1 LKEPPARD
9 DTPTGDDDASLLA
22 GQVAY
27 YRARAA
33 EYDAWW
39 HRTGRF
45 DRGATNNRAWRADVA
60 VVESAVVAMLAATRP
75 SSVLELA
82 CGTGLF
88 TRHLAP
94 RVGHVTAVDAAPEV
108 IAINR
113 ERVAARNVDYVE
125 ADIFAWQPPARYD
138 CVFMSFWLSHVP
150 RARFAAFWS
159 MVRRALAPDGFAYV
173 VDSAHDPTSTAANHP
188 PPDRHAGIV
197 MRRLDDGREFR
208 IVKVFHE
215 PAPLAAALDALGFT
229 ARIAQTQRYFIYG
242 DVRERR

>member
-1 LKEPPARD
+1 MDVPNEAHVLQQ
-9 DTPTGDDDASLLA
+9 
-22 GQVAY
+22 QVDY

-39 HRTGRF
+39 YRTGRF
-45 DRGATNNRAWRADVA
+45 DRGAENNRAWQADVA
-60 VVESAVVAMLAATRP
+60 VVETAVAAMLAATRP

-94 RVGHVTAVDAAPEV
+94 RVDHVTAVDAAPEV

-113 ERVAARNVDYVE
+113 ERVAARNVDYIE

-150 RARFAAFWS
+150 STRFAAFWS
-159 MVRRALAPDGFAYV
+159 MVRRALAPDGIAYV

-197 MRRLDDGREFR
+197 TRRLDDGREFR

-215 PAPLAAALDALGFT
+215 PSPLAATLDALGFT